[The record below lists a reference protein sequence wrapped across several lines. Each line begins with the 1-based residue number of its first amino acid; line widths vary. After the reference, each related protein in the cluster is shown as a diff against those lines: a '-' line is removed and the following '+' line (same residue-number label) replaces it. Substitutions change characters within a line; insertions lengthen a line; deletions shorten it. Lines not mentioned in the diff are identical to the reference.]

1 MALLDWCSGHRAPEV
16 EALVKEKG
24 HVLLFHG
31 GGTTAFTQVND
42 TDLHAAFERE
52 YLALE
57 QVQFFE
63 QNLHDPGNISR
74 TRQQVVDDAVATW
87 LHLDHE
93 QGVDGHKRVGLSVD
107 LFGSEDHLVARDAK
121 IFLG

>member
-1 MALLDWCSGHRAPEV
+1 M
-16 EALVKEKG
+16 
-24 HVLLFHG
+24 
-31 GGTTAFTQVND
+31 ND

-63 QNLHDPGNISR
+63 QNLFDPGNISR
-74 TRQQVVDDAVATW
+74 TRQQVVEDAVATW
-87 LHLDHE
+87 LALDHE

-107 LFGSEDHLVARDAK
+107 LFGDEDLLVARDAK
-121 IFLG
+121 IFWDEIGFGQVRDVEVAKIREAVEGVDLTWCAEDIESQRGP